1 MIMLLKNRFI
11 HIILALVFLLA
22 PINAHAQTTFDIDAF
37 NALAS
42 RAEKAVYG
50 GQTSNDTLEQLRMS
64 LSSARSAA
72 LETQS
77 LRTGRSKI
85 ISDQIDALGPI
96 PEDPD
101 SEAKDIAELR
111 ASLAKQL
118 AVAKAPLIVA
128 EEAFRRANG
137 LISEIDKTIRERSA
151 SAFLKLGVSPLS
163 PNTWGSTISD
173 IKKYFGQ
180 VRSEVVQSL
189 NNPSSKVIRSNNL
202 PGIIFFAILGLA
214 LTFPAT
220 KWVSQNMSIAN
231 QRHDAKLKK
240 VSYLAY
246 SCLVFIA
253 PLLGICFL
261 IRSLEMLDI
270 FGYRGEALTQ
280 AVMAMS
286 VAVVSSYWLA
296 HNLFKESGL
305 TRELLGI
312 ASKRLVGA
320 YSVTILMGVA
330 LGLYWL
336 INNLIQTADL
346 SETSIAVMEFPLILI
361 GSYGLITFSQRVKMY
376 RARLISEKRI
386 TPISDRLSSLVLML
400 TLATGLAGPISA
412 AIGYSNIG
420 SKLVFAT
427 ILTLAVIFALFV
439 IFTLIAFLF
448 SEIIIRNQNKNIQES
463 TSKGSL
469 FNVFLAFILACCA
482 IPLLALIWGARV
494 VDIQDVWLSLK
505 DGIVLGDTRISIS
518 DFITFVIIFFI
529 GYTLTRL
536 LQSALRLS
544 VLPNTKID
552 TGAQNALVTGVG
564 YIGIFFSALIAI
576 TSMGLDLSSLA
587 IVAGALS
594 VGIGFGLQ
602 AIVSNFLS
610 GIILLVE
617 RPIKVGDWIQ
627 VGAYSGYVSKIAVR
641 STTID
646 TFDQANVII
655 PNADFISGTV
665 TNMTHLSKRGR
676 VKVPVG
682 VAYDSDPVFVKE
694 ILMDIVS
701 SNANILKSPGPSVFL
716 LGFGPDSIDFEIR
729 GILRDV
735 NSITSTRSEINFEIL
750 RRFAQEGIE
759 IPFGQRDITIKNAA
773 ELGKVFQSKTRKKS

>member
-1 MIMLLKNRFI
+1 MLLKNRFI
-11 HIILALVFLLA
+11 HIILALVFLLT
-22 PINAHAQTTFDIDAF
+22 PLNAHAQTTFDIDAF
-37 NALAS
+37 NALAT

-50 GQTSNDTLEQLRMS
+50 GQTSNDALEKLRMS

-72 LETQS
+72 LEAQS
-77 LRTGRSKI
+77 SRTGRSKI
-85 ISDQIDALGPI
+85 ITDQIDALGPI

-101 SEAKDIAELR
+101 SEAQDIAKLR

-137 LISEIDKTIRERSA
+137 LISEIDRTIRERSA
-151 SAFLKLGVSPLS
+151 SAFLKLGVSPLT
-163 PNTWGSTISD
+163 PNVWGSTISD
-173 IKKYFGQ
+173 IKKYIGQ
-180 VRSEVVQSL
+180 VKSEAVKSF

-202 PGIIFFAILGLA
+202 PGILFFAILGL
-214 LTFPAT
+214 LLIFPAT
-220 KWVSQNMSIAN
+220 KWVSQNMSVVTG
-231 QRHDAKLKK
+231 RSDAIIKK
-240 VSYLAY
+240 IKYLAF
-246 SCLVFIA
+246 SFCVFIL
-253 PLLGICFL
+253 PLLGVCLL
-261 IRSLEMLDI
+261 IRSVEMLDI
-270 FGYRGEALTQ
+270 FDYRGDALTQ
-280 AVMAMS
+280 AIM
-286 VAVVSSYWLA
+286 VVSIAVIGAYWLA
-296 HNLFKESGL
+296 HNLFKETGL

-312 ASKRLVGA
+312 DSGRLFVA
-320 YSVTILMGVA
+320 YSVTILMGIV

-336 INNLIQTADL
+336 VNDL
-346 SETSIAVMEFPLILI
+346 EQVAGLTETSIAVLEFPLILI
-361 GSYGLITFSQRVKMY
+361 GSYGLITFAQRVKLY
-376 RARLISEKRI
+376 RARLTSEKKI
-386 TPISDRLSSLVLML
+386 TPISDKISSLILAL
-400 TLATGLAGPISA
+400 TMTAGILGPITA
-412 AIGYSNIG
+412 VIGYSNIG
-420 SKLVFAT
+420 AKLVFAT
-427 ILTLAVIFALFV
+427 ILTLAVLFSLFI
-439 IFTLIAFLF
+439 IFTLIAYLS
-448 SEIIIRNQNKNIQES
+448 SEVIIKSQNKNNQDKS
-463 TSKGSL
+463 SKGGL
-469 FNVFLAFILACCA
+469 FRVFLAFILACLA

-505 DGIVLGDTRISIS
+505 DGVVLGDTRISIS
-518 DFITFVIIFFI
+518 DFITFVIIFSI

-552 TGAQNALVTGVG
+552 SGAQNALVTGVG
-564 YIGIFFSALIAI
+564 YVGIFFSALIAI

-773 ELGKVFQSKTRKKS
+773 ELGKVIQSKPRKKS

>member
-1 MIMLLKNRFI
+1 MLLKNRFI

-735 NSITSTRSEINFEIL
+735 NSITSTRSDINFEIL

-773 ELGKVFQSKTRKKS
+773 ELGKVFQSKSRKKS

>member
-1 MIMLLKNRFI
+1 MLLKNRFI

-189 NNPSSKVIRSNNL
+189 NNPNSKVIRSNNL

-735 NSITSTRSEINFEIL
+735 NSITSTRSDINFEIL

-773 ELGKVFQSKTRKKS
+773 ELGKVFQSKSSKKS

>member
-1 MIMLLKNRFI
+1 M
-11 HIILALVFLLA
+11 FLCA
-22 PINAHAQTTFDIDAF
+22 PVSAQTQTIFDIDAF
-37 NALAS
+37 NALAA

-50 GQTSNDTLEQLRMS
+50 GQTSNEALEKLRSS
-64 LSSARSAA
+64 LSSARSDA
-72 LETQS
+72 LEAQS
-77 LRTGRSKI
+77 SRTGRSKI

-96 PEDPD
+96 PED
-101 SEAKDIAELR
+101 SETEAKDISELR
-111 ASLAKQL
+111 LSLSKQL
-118 AVAKAPLIVA
+118 AVARAPLIVA

-151 SAFLKLGVSPLS
+151 SVFLKLGVSPLS
-163 PNTWGSTISD
+163 PNTWGPMVSD

-180 VRSEVVQSL
+180 VSSEVSQSL
-189 NNPSSKVIRSNNL
+189 NNPSSNVIRSNNL

-214 LTFPAT
+214 LIFPAT
-220 KWVSQNMSIAN
+220 KWVSQNMSVAN

-240 VSYLAY
+240 ITYLAF
-246 SCLVFIA
+246 SCLVFIL

-261 IRSLEMLDI
+261 IRSTEMLDI
-270 FGYRGEALTQ
+270 FGYRGGALTQ
-280 AVMAMS
+280 AIMAMS
-286 VAVVSSYWLA
+286 IAVVGSYWLA
-296 HNLFKESGL
+296 HNLFKETGL

-312 ASKRLVGA
+312 ESNRLVGA
-320 YSVTILMGVA
+320 YTVTILMGVV

-336 INNLIQTADL
+336 IGDLKQLADL
-346 SETSIAVMEFPLILI
+346 SETSIAVMEFPLLLI

-376 RARLISEKRI
+376 RARLILEKKI
-386 TPISDRLSSLVLML
+386 TPISDRLSSSILML
-400 TLATGLAGPISA
+400 TMATGLVGPISA

-427 ILTLAVIFALFV
+427 ILTLAVLFALFV
-439 IFTLIAFLF
+439 VFTMIAYLF
-448 SEIIIRNQNKNIQES
+448 SEIIIKNQNKDVQES
-463 TSKGSL
+463 TPKGSL
-469 FNVFLAFILACCA
+469 FRVFLAFILACCA

-505 DGIVLGDTRISIS
+505 DGVVLGDTRVSIS
-518 DFITFVIIFFI
+518 DFITFIIIFSI

-564 YIGIFFSALIAI
+564 YIGIFFAALIAI

-641 STTID
+641 ATTID

-735 NSITSTRSEINFEIL
+735 NSITSTRSDMNFEIL

-773 ELGKVFQSKTRKKS
+773 ELGKVFQSKSSKKS

>member
-1 MIMLLKNRFI
+1 MLLKNRFI

-50 GQTSNDTLEQLRMS
+50 GETSNEALEKLRMS

-72 LETQS
+72 LEAQS

-214 LTFPAT
+214 LIFPAT
-220 KWVSQNMSIAN
+220 KWVSQNMSVAN

-240 VSYLAY
+240 VSYLAF
-246 SCLVFIA
+246 SCLVFIM

-261 IRSLEMLDI
+261 IRSLVMLDI
-270 FGYRGEALTQ
+270 LGYRGEVLSQ
-280 AVMAMS
+280 AVIAMS
-286 VAVVSSYWLA
+286 VAVVGSYWLA
-296 HNLFKESGL
+296 HNLFKETGL

-336 INNLIQTADL
+336 INNLVQVADL
-346 SETSIAVMEFPLILI
+346 SETSIAVMEFPLILV

-386 TPISDRLSSLVLML
+386 TPISDRLSSMVLML

-439 IFTLIAFLF
+439 IFTLISFLF
-448 SEIIIRNQNKNIQES
+448 SEIIIKNQNKNIQES
-463 TSKGSL
+463 SSKGSL

-518 DFITFVIIFFI
+518 DFITFVIIFSI

-564 YIGIFFSALIAI
+564 YVGIFFSALIAI

-735 NSITSTRSEINFEIL
+735 NSITSTRSDINFEIL

-773 ELGKVFQSKTRKKS
+773 EFGKVFQSKPRKKS

>member
-1 MIMLLKNRFI
+1 MLLKNRFI
-11 HIILALVFLLA
+11 HIILALMFLYA
-22 PINAHAQTTFDIDAF
+22 PVSAQTQTIFDIDAF
-37 NALAS
+37 NALAA

-50 GQTSNDTLEQLRMS
+50 GQTSNEALEKLRSS
-64 LSSARSAA
+64 LSLARSEA
-72 LETQS
+72 LEAQS
-77 LRTGRSKI
+77 SRTGRSKI

-96 PEDPD
+96 PED
-101 SEAKDIAELR
+101 SETEAKDISELR
-111 ASLAKQL
+111 LSLSKQL
-118 AVAKAPLIVA
+118 AVARAPLIVA

-151 SAFLKLGVSPLS
+151 SVFLKLGVSPLS
-163 PNTWGSTISD
+163 PNTWGPMISD

-180 VRSEVVQSL
+180 VSSEVAQSL

-214 LTFPAT
+214 LIFPAT
-220 KWVSQNMSIAN
+220 KWVSQNMSVAN

-240 VSYLAY
+240 ITYLAF
-246 SCLVFIA
+246 SCLVFIL

-261 IRSLEMLDI
+261 IRSTEMLDI
-270 FGYRGEALTQ
+270 FGYRGGALTQ
-280 AVMAMS
+280 AIMAMS
-286 VAVVSSYWLA
+286 IAVVGSYWLA
-296 HNLFKESGL
+296 HNLFKEPGL

-312 ASKRLVGA
+312 ETNRLVGA
-320 YSVTILMGVA
+320 YTVTILMGVV

-336 INNLIQTADL
+336 IGDLKQLADL
-346 SETSIAVMEFPLILI
+346 SETSIAVMEFPLLLI

-376 RARLISEKRI
+376 RARLILEKKI
-386 TPISDRLSSLVLML
+386 TPISDRLSSSILML
-400 TLATGLAGPISA
+400 TMATGLAGPISA

-427 ILTLAVIFALFV
+427 ILTLAVLFALFV
-439 IFTLIAFLF
+439 VFTMIAYLF
-448 SEIIIRNQNKNIQES
+448 SEIIIKNQNKDVQES
-463 TSKGSL
+463 TPKGSL
-469 FNVFLAFILACCA
+469 FRVFLAFILACCA

-505 DGIVLGDTRISIS
+505 DGVVLGDTRVSIS
-518 DFITFVIIFFI
+518 DFITFIIIFSI

-564 YIGIFFSALIAI
+564 YIGIFFAALIAI

-641 STTID
+641 ATTID

-735 NSITSTRSEINFEIL
+735 NSITSTRSDMNFEIL

-773 ELGKVFQSKTRKKS
+773 ELGKVFQSKSSKKS

>member
-1 MIMLLKNRFI
+1 MLLKNRFI

-214 LTFPAT
+214 LIFPAT
-220 KWVSQNMSIAN
+220 KWVSQNMSIVN

-261 IRSLEMLDI
+261 IRSLEMLDM

-376 RARLISEKRI
+376 RARLISEKKI
-386 TPISDRLSSLVLML
+386 TPISDRLSFLVLML

-773 ELGKVFQSKTRKKS
+773 ELGKVFQSRTSKKS

>member
-1 MIMLLKNRFI
+1 M
-11 HIILALVFLLA
+11 FLSA
-22 PINAHAQTTFDIDAF
+22 PVSAQTQTIFDIDAF
-37 NALAS
+37 NALAA

-50 GQTSNDTLEQLRMS
+50 GQTSNEALEKLRSS
-64 LSSARSAA
+64 LSSARSEA
-72 LETQS
+72 LEAQS
-77 LRTGRSKI
+77 SRTGRSKI

-96 PEDPD
+96 PED
-101 SEAKDIAELR
+101 SETEAKDISELR
-111 ASLAKQL
+111 LSLSKQL
-118 AVAKAPLIVA
+118 AVARAPLIVA

-151 SAFLKLGVSPLS
+151 SVFLKLGVSPLS
-163 PNTWGSTISD
+163 PNTWGPMVSD

-180 VRSEVVQSL
+180 VSSEVAQSL

-214 LTFPAT
+214 LIFPAT
-220 KWVSQNMSIAN
+220 KWVSQNMSVAN

-240 VSYLAY
+240 ITYLAF
-246 SCLVFIA
+246 SCLVFIL

-261 IRSLEMLDI
+261 IRSTEMLDI
-270 FGYRGEALTQ
+270 FGYRGGALTQ
-280 AVMAMS
+280 AIMAMS
-286 VAVVSSYWLA
+286 IAVVGSYWLA
-296 HNLFKESGL
+296 HNLFKETGL

-312 ASKRLVGA
+312 ESNRLVGA
-320 YSVTILMGVA
+320 YTVTILMGVV

-336 INNLIQTADL
+336 IGDLKQLADL
-346 SETSIAVMEFPLILI
+346 SETSIAVMEFPLLLI

-376 RARLISEKRI
+376 RARLILEKKI
-386 TPISDRLSSLVLML
+386 TPISDRLSSSILML
-400 TLATGLAGPISA
+400 TMATGLAGPISA

-427 ILTLAVIFALFV
+427 ILTLAVLFALFV
-439 IFTLIAFLF
+439 VFTMIAYLF
-448 SEIIIRNQNKNIQES
+448 SEIIIKNQNKDVQES
-463 TSKGSL
+463 TPKGSL
-469 FNVFLAFILACCA
+469 FRVFLAFILACCA

-505 DGIVLGDTRISIS
+505 DGVVLGDTRVSIS
-518 DFITFVIIFFI
+518 DFITFIIIFSI

-564 YIGIFFSALIAI
+564 YIGIFFAALIAI

-641 STTID
+641 ATTID

-682 VAYDSDPVFVKE
+682 VAYDSDPVFVKK

-735 NSITSTRSEINFEIL
+735 NSITSTRSDMNFEIL

-773 ELGKVFQSKTRKKS
+773 ELGKVFQSKTSKKS

>member
-1 MIMLLKNRFI
+1 MLLKNRFI

-261 IRSLEMLDI
+261 IRSLEMLDM

-400 TLATGLAGPISA
+400 TLTTGLAGPISA

-773 ELGKVFQSKTRKKS
+773 ELGKVFQSKTSKKS

>member
-1 MIMLLKNRFI
+1 MLLKNRFI

-22 PINAHAQTTFDIDAF
+22 PINAHAQTTFDINAF

-50 GQTSNDTLEQLRMS
+50 GQTSNEALEKLRMS

-72 LETQS
+72 LDAQS

-96 PEDPD
+96 PEDSD

-111 ASLAKQL
+111 VSLAKQL

-180 VRSEVVQSL
+180 IRSEVVQSL
-189 NNPSSKVIRSNNL
+189 NNPSSKIIRSNNL

-214 LTFPAT
+214 LIFPAT
-220 KWVSQNMSIAN
+220 KWVSQNMSVAN
-231 QRHDAKLKK
+231 QRHDVKLKK
-240 VSYLAY
+240 VSYLAF
-246 SCLVFIA
+246 SCLVFIL
-253 PLLGICFL
+253 PLSGICFL

-270 FGYRGEALTQ
+270 LGYRGEALTQ

-286 VAVVSSYWLA
+286 VAVVGSYWLA
-296 HNLFKESGL
+296 HNLFKETGL

-336 INNLIQTADL
+336 INNLIQVADL
-346 SETSIAVMEFPLILI
+346 SEISIAVMEFPLILI

-439 IFTLIAFLF
+439 IFTLISFLF
-448 SEIIIRNQNKNIQES
+448 SEIIIKKQNKNIQES

-505 DGIVLGDTRISIS
+505 DGVVLGDTRISIS
-518 DFITFVIIFFI
+518 DFITFVIIFSI

-564 YIGIFFSALIAI
+564 YVGIFFSALIAI

-735 NSITSTRSEINFEIL
+735 NSITSTRSDINFEIL

-773 ELGKVFQSKTRKKS
+773 ELGKVFQSKSRKKS

>member
-1 MIMLLKNRFI
+1 MLLKNRFI

-202 PGIIFFAILGLA
+202 PGIIFFAILGFA

-220 KWVSQNMSIAN
+220 KWGSQNMSIAN

-261 IRSLEMLDI
+261 IRSLEMLDM

-773 ELGKVFQSKTRKKS
+773 ELGKVFQSKTSKKS

>member
-1 MIMLLKNRFI
+1 MLLKNRFI

-50 GQTSNDTLEQLRMS
+50 GQTSNEALEKLRMS

-72 LETQS
+72 LEAQS

-214 LTFPAT
+214 LIFPAT
-220 KWVSQNMSIAN
+220 KWVSQNMSVAN

-240 VSYLAY
+240 VSYLAF
-246 SCLVFIA
+246 SCLVFIM

-270 FGYRGEALTQ
+270 LGYRGEVLSQ
-280 AVMAMS
+280 AVIAMS
-286 VAVVSSYWLA
+286 VAVVGSYWLA
-296 HNLFKESGL
+296 HNLFKETGL

-320 YSVTILMGVA
+320 YSVTILLGVA

-336 INNLIQTADL
+336 INNLVQVADL
-346 SETSIAVMEFPLILI
+346 SETSIAVMEFPLILV

-439 IFTLIAFLF
+439 IFTLISFLF
-448 SEIIIRNQNKNIQES
+448 SEIIIKNQNKNIQES
-463 TSKGSL
+463 SSKGSL

-518 DFITFVIIFFI
+518 DFITFVIIFSI

-564 YIGIFFSALIAI
+564 YVGIFFSALIAI

-735 NSITSTRSEINFEIL
+735 NSITSTRSDINFEIL

-773 ELGKVFQSKTRKKS
+773 ELGKVFQSKPRKKS

>member
-1 MIMLLKNRFI
+1 MLLKNRFI

-773 ELGKVFQSKTRKKS
+773 ELGKVFQSKTSKKS

>member
-1 MIMLLKNRFI
+1 MLLKNRFI

-50 GQTSNDTLEQLRMS
+50 GQTSNEALEKLRMS

-72 LETQS
+72 LEAQS

-111 ASLAKQL
+111 VSLAKQL

-214 LTFPAT
+214 LIFPAT
-220 KWVSQNMSIAN
+220 KWVSQNMSVAN

-240 VSYLAY
+240 VSYLAF
-246 SCLVFIA
+246 SCLVFIM

-270 FGYRGEALTQ
+270 LGYRGEVLSQ
-280 AVMAMS
+280 AVIAMS
-286 VAVVSSYWLA
+286 IAVVGSYWLA
-296 HNLFKESGL
+296 HNLFKETGL

-336 INNLIQTADL
+336 INNLVQVADL
-346 SETSIAVMEFPLILI
+346 SETSIAVMEFPLILV

-439 IFTLIAFLF
+439 IFTLISFLF
-448 SEIIIRNQNKNIQES
+448 SEIIIKNQNKNIQES
-463 TSKGSL
+463 SSKGSL

-505 DGIVLGDTRISIS
+505 DGVVLGDTRISIS
-518 DFITFVIIFFI
+518 DFITFVIIFSI

-564 YIGIFFSALIAI
+564 YVGIFFSALIAI

-735 NSITSTRSEINFEIL
+735 NSITSTRSDINFEIL

-773 ELGKVFQSKTRKKS
+773 ELGKVFQSKPRKKS

>member
-1 MIMLLKNRFI
+1 MLLKNRFI

-261 IRSLEMLDI
+261 IRSLEMLDM

-773 ELGKVFQSKTRKKS
+773 ELGKVFQSRTSKKS

>member
-1 MIMLLKNRFI
+1 MLLKNRFI
-11 HIILALVFLLA
+11 HIILALMFLSA
-22 PINAHAQTTFDIDAF
+22 PVSAQTQTIFDIDAF
-37 NALAS
+37 NALAA

-50 GQTSNDTLEQLRMS
+50 GQTSNEALEKLRSS
-64 LSSARSAA
+64 LSSARSDA
-72 LETQS
+72 LEAQS
-77 LRTGRSKI
+77 SRTGRSKI

-96 PEDPD
+96 PED
-101 SEAKDIAELR
+101 SETEAKDISELR
-111 ASLAKQL
+111 LSLSKQL
-118 AVAKAPLIVA
+118 AVARAPLIVA

-151 SAFLKLGVSPLS
+151 SVFLKLGVSPLS
-163 PNTWGSTISD
+163 PNTWGPMVSD

-180 VRSEVVQSL
+180 VSSEVSQSL
-189 NNPSSKVIRSNNL
+189 NNPSSNVIRSNNL

-214 LTFPAT
+214 LIFPAT
-220 KWVSQNMSIAN
+220 KWVSQNMSVAN

-240 VSYLAY
+240 ITYLAF
-246 SCLVFIA
+246 SCLVFIL

-261 IRSLEMLDI
+261 IRSTEMLDI
-270 FGYRGEALTQ
+270 FGYRGGALTQ
-280 AVMAMS
+280 AIMAMS
-286 VAVVSSYWLA
+286 IAVVGSYWLA
-296 HNLFKESGL
+296 HNLFKETGL

-312 ASKRLVGA
+312 ESNRLVGA
-320 YSVTILMGVA
+320 YTVTILMGVV

-336 INNLIQTADL
+336 IGDLKQLADL
-346 SETSIAVMEFPLILI
+346 SETSIAVMEFPLLLI

-376 RARLISEKRI
+376 RARLILEKKI
-386 TPISDRLSSLVLML
+386 TPISDRLSSSILML
-400 TLATGLAGPISA
+400 TMATGLVGPISA

-427 ILTLAVIFALFV
+427 ILTLAVLFALFV
-439 IFTLIAFLF
+439 VFTMIAYLF
-448 SEIIIRNQNKNIQES
+448 SEIIIKNQNKDVQES
-463 TSKGSL
+463 TPKGSL
-469 FNVFLAFILACCA
+469 FRVFLAFILACCA

-505 DGIVLGDTRISIS
+505 DGVVLGDTRVSIS
-518 DFITFVIIFFI
+518 DFITFIIIFSI

-564 YIGIFFSALIAI
+564 YIGIFFAALIAI

-641 STTID
+641 ATTID

-735 NSITSTRSEINFEIL
+735 NSITSTRSDMNFEIL

-773 ELGKVFQSKTRKKS
+773 ELGKVFQSKSSKKS

>member
-1 MIMLLKNRFI
+1 MLLKNRFI

-735 NSITSTRSEINFEIL
+735 NSITSTRSDINFEIL

-773 ELGKVFQSKTRKKS
+773 ELGKVFQSKSTKKS

>member
-1 MIMLLKNRFI
+1 MLLKNRFI

-50 GQTSNDTLEQLRMS
+50 GQTSNEALEKLRMS

-72 LETQS
+72 LEAQS

-214 LTFPAT
+214 LIFPAT
-220 KWVSQNMSIAN
+220 KWVSQNMSVAN

-240 VSYLAY
+240 VSYLAF
-246 SCLVFIA
+246 SCLVFIM

-270 FGYRGEALTQ
+270 LGYRGEVLTQ

-286 VAVVSSYWLA
+286 VAVVGSYWLA
-296 HNLFKESGL
+296 HNLFKETGL

-336 INNLIQTADL
+336 INNLVQVADL
-346 SETSIAVMEFPLILI
+346 SETSIAVMEFPLILV

-439 IFTLIAFLF
+439 IFTLISFLF
-448 SEIIIRNQNKNIQES
+448 SEIIIKNQNKNIQES
-463 TSKGSL
+463 SSKGSL

-518 DFITFVIIFFI
+518 DFITFVIIFSI

-564 YIGIFFSALIAI
+564 YVGIFFSALIAI

-735 NSITSTRSEINFEIL
+735 NSITSTRSDINFEIL

-773 ELGKVFQSKTRKKS
+773 ELGKVFQSKPRKKS

>member
-1 MIMLLKNRFI
+1 MLLKNRFI
-11 HIILALVFLLA
+11 HIILALVFLLT
-22 PINAHAQTTFDIDAF
+22 PLNAHAQTTFDIEAF
-37 NALAS
+37 NALAT

-50 GQTSNDTLEQLRMS
+50 GQTSNDALEKLRIS
-64 LSSARSAA
+64 LSSARSSA
-72 LETQS
+72 LEAQS
-77 LRTGRSKI
+77 SRTGRSKI

-101 SEAKDIAELR
+101 SEAQDIAELR
-111 ASLAKQL
+111 ASLTKQL

-735 NSITSTRSEINFEIL
+735 NSITSTRSDINFEIL

-773 ELGKVFQSKTRKKS
+773 ELGKVFQSKPRKKS

>member
-1 MIMLLKNRFI
+1 M
-11 HIILALVFLLA
+11 FLCA
-22 PINAHAQTTFDIDAF
+22 PVSAQTQTIFDIDAF
-37 NALAS
+37 NALAA

-50 GQTSNDTLEQLRMS
+50 GQTSNEALEKLRSS
-64 LSSARSAA
+64 LSSARSEA
-72 LETQS
+72 LEAQS
-77 LRTGRSKI
+77 SRTGRSKI

-96 PEDPD
+96 PED
-101 SEAKDIAELR
+101 SETEAKDISELR
-111 ASLAKQL
+111 LSLSKQL
-118 AVAKAPLIVA
+118 AVARAPLIVA

-151 SAFLKLGVSPLS
+151 SVFLKLGVSPLS
-163 PNTWGSTISD
+163 PNTWGPMVSD

-180 VRSEVVQSL
+180 VSSEVSQSL
-189 NNPSSKVIRSNNL
+189 NNPSSNVIRSNNL

-214 LTFPAT
+214 LIFPAT
-220 KWVSQNMSIAN
+220 KWVSQNMSVAN

-240 VSYLAY
+240 ITYLAF
-246 SCLVFIA
+246 SCLVFIL

-261 IRSLEMLDI
+261 IRSTEMLDI
-270 FGYRGEALTQ
+270 FGYRGGALTQ
-280 AVMAMS
+280 AIMAMS
-286 VAVVSSYWLA
+286 IAVVGSYWLA
-296 HNLFKESGL
+296 HNLFKETGL

-312 ASKRLVGA
+312 ESNRLVGA
-320 YSVTILMGVA
+320 YTVTILMGVV

-336 INNLIQTADL
+336 IGDLKQLADL
-346 SETSIAVMEFPLILI
+346 SETSIAVMEFPLLLI

-376 RARLISEKRI
+376 RARLILEKKI
-386 TPISDRLSSLVLML
+386 TPISDRLSSSILML
-400 TLATGLAGPISA
+400 TMATGLVGPISA

-427 ILTLAVIFALFV
+427 ILTLAVLFALFV
-439 IFTLIAFLF
+439 VFTMIAYLF
-448 SEIIIRNQNKNIQES
+448 SEIIIKNQNKDVQES
-463 TSKGSL
+463 TPKGSL
-469 FNVFLAFILACCA
+469 FRVFLAFILACCA

-505 DGIVLGDTRISIS
+505 DGVVLGDTRVSIS
-518 DFITFVIIFFI
+518 DFITFIIIFSI

-564 YIGIFFSALIAI
+564 YIGIFFAALIAI

-641 STTID
+641 ATTID

-735 NSITSTRSEINFEIL
+735 NSITSTRSDMNFEIL

-773 ELGKVFQSKTRKKS
+773 ELGKVFQSKSSKKS

>member
-1 MIMLLKNRFI
+1 MLLKNRFI

-214 LTFPAT
+214 LIFPAT
-220 KWVSQNMSIAN
+220 KWVSQNMSIVN

-261 IRSLEMLDI
+261 IRSLEMLDM

-376 RARLISEKRI
+376 RARLISEKKI
-386 TPISDRLSSLVLML
+386 TPISDRLSFLVLML

-750 RRFAQEGIE
+750 RRFALEGIE

-773 ELGKVFQSKTRKKS
+773 ELGKVFQSRTSKKS

>member
-1 MIMLLKNRFI
+1 MLLKNRFI

-564 YIGIFFSALIAI
+564 YIGIFFSALIAV

-735 NSITSTRSEINFEIL
+735 NSITSTRSDINFEIL

-773 ELGKVFQSKTRKKS
+773 ELGKVFQSKSSKKS

>member
-1 MIMLLKNRFI
+1 MLLKNRFI

-735 NSITSTRSEINFEIL
+735 NSITSTRSDINFEIL

-773 ELGKVFQSKTRKKS
+773 ELGKVIQSKSRKKS

>member
-1 MIMLLKNRFI
+1 MLLKNRFI

-735 NSITSTRSEINFEIL
+735 NSITSTRSDMNFEIL

-773 ELGKVFQSKTRKKS
+773 ELGKVFQSKSSKKS

>member
-1 MIMLLKNRFI
+1 MLLKNRFI
-11 HIILALVFLLA
+11 HIILALVFLLT

-50 GQTSNDTLEQLRMS
+50 GQTSNEALEKLRMS

-72 LETQS
+72 LDAQS

-85 ISDQIDALGPI
+85 ISDQIDALGPT

-111 ASLAKQL
+111 ASLANQL

-151 SAFLKLGVSPLS
+151 SAFLKLGISPLS

-214 LTFPAT
+214 LIFPAT
-220 KWVSQNMSIAN
+220 RWVSQNMSVAN
-231 QRHDAKLKK
+231 QRHDVKLKK
-240 VSYLAY
+240 ISYLAF
-246 SCLVFIA
+246 SCLVFIV

-270 FGYRGEALTQ
+270 LGYRGEILTQ

-286 VAVVSSYWLA
+286 VAVVGSYWLA
-296 HNLFKESGL
+296 HNLFKETGL

-336 INNLIQTADL
+336 INSLIQVADL

-439 IFTLIAFLF
+439 IFTLISFLF
-448 SEIIIRNQNKNIQES
+448 SEIIIKNQNKNIQES
-463 TSKGSL
+463 SSKGSL

-505 DGIVLGDTRISIS
+505 DGVVLGDTRISIS
-518 DFITFVIIFFI
+518 DFITFVIIFSI

-564 YIGIFFSALIAI
+564 YVGIFFSALIAI

-735 NSITSTRSEINFEIL
+735 NSITSTRSDINFEIL

-773 ELGKVFQSKTRKKS
+773 ELGKVFQSKPRKKS

>member
-1 MIMLLKNRFI
+1 MLLKNRFI

-22 PINAHAQTTFDIDAF
+22 PINAHAQTTFDINAF

-50 GQTSNDTLEQLRMS
+50 GQTSNEALEKLRMS

-72 LETQS
+72 LDAQS

-96 PEDPD
+96 PEDSD

-111 ASLAKQL
+111 VSLAKQL

-180 VRSEVVQSL
+180 IRSEVVQSL
-189 NNPSSKVIRSNNL
+189 NNPSSKIIRSNNL

-214 LTFPAT
+214 LIFPAT
-220 KWVSQNMSIAN
+220 KWVSQNMSVAN
-231 QRHDAKLKK
+231 QRHDVKLKK
-240 VSYLAY
+240 VSYLAF
-246 SCLVFIA
+246 SCLVFIL
-253 PLLGICFL
+253 PLSGICFL

-270 FGYRGEALTQ
+270 LGYRGEALTQ

-286 VAVVSSYWLA
+286 VAVVGSYWLA
-296 HNLFKESGL
+296 HNLFKETGL

-336 INNLIQTADL
+336 INNLIQVADL
-346 SETSIAVMEFPLILI
+346 SEISIAVMEFPLILI

-439 IFTLIAFLF
+439 IFTLISFLF
-448 SEIIIRNQNKNIQES
+448 SEIIIKKQNKNIQES

-505 DGIVLGDTRISIS
+505 DGVVLGDTRISIS
-518 DFITFVIIFFI
+518 DFITFVIIFSI

-564 YIGIFFSALIAI
+564 YVGIFFSALIAI

-735 NSITSTRSEINFEIL
+735 NSITSTRSDINFEIL

-773 ELGKVFQSKTRKKS
+773 ELGKVFQSKPRKKS

>member
-1 MIMLLKNRFI
+1 MLLKNRFI

-701 SNANILKSPGPSVFL
+701 SNVNILKSPGPSVFL

-735 NSITSTRSEINFEIL
+735 NSITSTRSDINFEIL

-773 ELGKVFQSKTRKKS
+773 ELGKVFQSKPRKKS

>member
-1 MIMLLKNRFI
+1 MLLKNRFI

-96 PEDPD
+96 PEDPG

-261 IRSLEMLDI
+261 IRSLEMLDM

-376 RARLISEKRI
+376 RARLISEKKI

-400 TLATGLAGPISA
+400 TLTTGLAGPISA

-676 VKVPVG
+676 VKVPIG

-773 ELGKVFQSKTRKKS
+773 ELGKVFQSKTSKKS

>member
-1 MIMLLKNRFI
+1 MLLKNRFI

-50 GQTSNDTLEQLRMS
+50 GETSNEALEKLRMS

-72 LETQS
+72 LEAQS

-101 SEAKDIAELR
+101 SEAKDISELR

-163 PNTWGSTISD
+163 PNTWGTTISD

-202 PGIIFFAILGLA
+202 PGIVFFAILGLA
-214 LTFPAT
+214 LIFPAT
-220 KWVSQNMSIAN
+220 KWVSQNMSVAN

-240 VSYLAY
+240 VSYLAF
-246 SCLVFIA
+246 SCLVFIM

-270 FGYRGEALTQ
+270 LGYRGEVLSQ
-280 AVMAMS
+280 AVIAMS
-286 VAVVSSYWLA
+286 FAVVGSYWLA
-296 HNLFKESGL
+296 HNLFKETGL

-336 INNLIQTADL
+336 INNLVQVADL
-346 SETSIAVMEFPLILI
+346 SETSIAVMEFPLILV

-439 IFTLIAFLF
+439 MFTLISFLF
-448 SEIIIRNQNKNIQES
+448 SEIIIKDQNKNIQES
-463 TSKGSL
+463 SSKGSL

-505 DGIVLGDTRISIS
+505 DGVVLGDTRISIS
-518 DFITFVIIFFI
+518 DFITFVIIFSI

-564 YIGIFFSALIAI
+564 YVGIFFSALIAI

-735 NSITSTRSEINFEIL
+735 NSITSTRSDINFEIL

-773 ELGKVFQSKTRKKS
+773 ELGKVFQSKPRKKS

>member
-1 MIMLLKNRFI
+1 M
-11 HIILALVFLLA
+11 FLCA
-22 PINAHAQTTFDIDAF
+22 PVSAQTQTIFDIDAF
-37 NALAS
+37 NALAA

-50 GQTSNDTLEQLRMS
+50 GQTSNEALEKLRSS
-64 LSSARSAA
+64 LSSARSEA
-72 LETQS
+72 LEAQS
-77 LRTGRSKI
+77 SRTGRSKI

-96 PEDPD
+96 PED
-101 SEAKDIAELR
+101 SETEAKDISELR
-111 ASLAKQL
+111 LSLSKQL
-118 AVAKAPLIVA
+118 AVARAPLIVA

-151 SAFLKLGVSPLS
+151 SVFLKLGVSPLS
-163 PNTWGSTISD
+163 PNTWGPMVSD

-180 VRSEVVQSL
+180 VSSEVAQSL

-202 PGIIFFAILGLA
+202 PGIIFFAIMGLA
-214 LTFPAT
+214 LIFPAT
-220 KWVSQNMSIAN
+220 KWVSQNMSVAN

-240 VSYLAY
+240 ITYLAF
-246 SCLVFIA
+246 SCLVFIL

-261 IRSLEMLDI
+261 IRSAEMLDI
-270 FGYRGEALTQ
+270 FGYRGGALTQ
-280 AVMAMS
+280 AIMAMS
-286 VAVVSSYWLA
+286 IAVVGSYWLA
-296 HNLFKESGL
+296 HNLFKETGL

-312 ASKRLVGA
+312 ESNRLVGA
-320 YSVTILMGVA
+320 YTVTILMGVV

-336 INNLIQTADL
+336 IGDLKQLADL
-346 SETSIAVMEFPLILI
+346 SETSIAVMEFPLLLI

-376 RARLISEKRI
+376 RARLILEKKI
-386 TPISDRLSSLVLML
+386 TPISDRLSSSILML
-400 TLATGLAGPISA
+400 TMATGLVGPISA

-427 ILTLAVIFALFV
+427 ILTLAVLFALFV
-439 IFTLIAFLF
+439 VFTMIAYLF
-448 SEIIIRNQNKNIQES
+448 SEIIIKNQNKDVQES
-463 TSKGSL
+463 TPKGSL
-469 FNVFLAFILACCA
+469 FRVFLAFILACCA

-505 DGIVLGDTRISIS
+505 DGVVLGDTRVSIS
-518 DFITFVIIFFI
+518 DFITFIIIFSI

-564 YIGIFFSALIAI
+564 YIGIFFAALIAI

-641 STTID
+641 ATTID

-735 NSITSTRSEINFEIL
+735 NSITSTRSDMNFEIL

-773 ELGKVFQSKTRKKS
+773 ELGKVFQSKSSKKS

>member
-1 MIMLLKNRFI
+1 MLLKNRFI
-11 HIILALVFLLA
+11 HVILALMFLSA
-22 PINAHAQTTFDIDAF
+22 PVSAQTQTIFDIDAF
-37 NALAS
+37 NALAA

-50 GQTSNDTLEQLRMS
+50 GQTSNEALEKLRSS
-64 LSSARSAA
+64 LSSARSDA
-72 LETQS
+72 LEAQS
-77 LRTGRSKI
+77 SRTGRSKI

-96 PEDPD
+96 PED
-101 SEAKDIAELR
+101 SETEAKDISELR
-111 ASLAKQL
+111 LSLSKQL
-118 AVAKAPLIVA
+118 AVARAPLIVA

-151 SAFLKLGVSPLS
+151 SVFLKLGVSPLS
-163 PNTWGSTISD
+163 PNTWGPMVSD

-180 VRSEVVQSL
+180 VSSEVSQSL
-189 NNPSSKVIRSNNL
+189 NNPSSNVIISNNL

-214 LTFPAT
+214 LIFPAT
-220 KWVSQNMSIAN
+220 KWVSQNMSVAN

-240 VSYLAY
+240 ITYLAF
-246 SCLVFIA
+246 SCLVFIL

-261 IRSLEMLDI
+261 IRSTEMLDI
-270 FGYRGEALTQ
+270 FGYRGGALTQ
-280 AVMAMS
+280 AIMAMS
-286 VAVVSSYWLA
+286 IAVVGSYWLA
-296 HNLFKESGL
+296 HNLFKETGL

-312 ASKRLVGA
+312 ESNRLVGA
-320 YSVTILMGVA
+320 YTVTILMGVV

-336 INNLIQTADL
+336 IGDLKQLADL
-346 SETSIAVMEFPLILI
+346 SETSIAVMEFPLLLI

-376 RARLISEKRI
+376 RARLILEKKI
-386 TPISDRLSSLVLML
+386 TPISDRLSSSILML
-400 TLATGLAGPISA
+400 TMATGLAGPISA

-427 ILTLAVIFALFV
+427 ILTLAVLFALFV
-439 IFTLIAFLF
+439 VFTMIAYLF
-448 SEIIIRNQNKNIQES
+448 SEIIIKNQNKDVQES
-463 TSKGSL
+463 TPKGSL
-469 FNVFLAFILACCA
+469 FRVFLAFILACCA

-505 DGIVLGDTRISIS
+505 DGVVLGDTRVSIS
-518 DFITFVIIFFI
+518 DFITFIIIFSI

-564 YIGIFFSALIAI
+564 YIGIFFAALIAI

-641 STTID
+641 ATTID

-735 NSITSTRSEINFEIL
+735 NSITSTRSDMNFEIL

-773 ELGKVFQSKTRKKS
+773 ELGKVFQSKSSKKS

>member
-1 MIMLLKNRFI
+1 MLLKNRFI

-50 GQTSNDTLEQLRMS
+50 GQTSNEALEKLRMS

-72 LETQS
+72 LEAQS

-214 LTFPAT
+214 LIFPAT
-220 KWVSQNMSIAN
+220 KWVSQNMSVAN

-240 VSYLAY
+240 VSYLAF
-246 SCLVFIA
+246 SCLVFIL

-270 FGYRGEALTQ
+270 LGYRGEVLSQ
-280 AVMAMS
+280 AVIAMS
-286 VAVVSSYWLA
+286 VAVVGSYWLA
-296 HNLFKESGL
+296 HNLFKETGL

-336 INNLIQTADL
+336 INNLVQVADL

-439 IFTLIAFLF
+439 IFTLISFLF
-448 SEIIIRNQNKNIQES
+448 SEIIIKNQNKNIQES
-463 TSKGSL
+463 SSKGSL

-482 IPLLALIWGARV
+482 IPILALIWGARV

-505 DGIVLGDTRISIS
+505 DGVVLGDTRISIS
-518 DFITFVIIFFI
+518 DFITFVIIFSI

-564 YIGIFFSALIAI
+564 YVGIFFSALIAI

-735 NSITSTRSEINFEIL
+735 NSITSTRSDINFEIL

-773 ELGKVFQSKTRKKS
+773 ELGKVFQSKPRKKS